1 MKPNVKIIVFVILL
15 VIIAAI
21 GILHSVTPGH
31 MLLYHDTYRRLSYF
45 PIAIGAILYGL
56 PGGISLAVL
65 SCLAFV
71 PHLYNYWAEGPEAY
85 YSELSEMIFYLAAGL
100 VIGLISS
107 RENRLQEQYKTL
119 SEKLSKSYK
128 RLSKQASQLLKA
140 EKQLGESQKLS
151 MLGHVSASFAH
162 EIKNP
167 LASIKGAAE
176 ILADEVGEDHP
187 KHEFVEILRSEI
199 SRLNNSVEKV
209 LDYCRGGRQKR
220 PLDYKPVREIVEHV
234 LSLMESRIK
243 DKSIQ
248 VAIQYEKDM
257 EEFEVQGPPMIQVL
271 LNVLINAA
279 DAVEKKGQ
287 ILIETILSESGCLIC
302 ISDDGPG
309 IDDALKKEV
318 FHSFVTYKEGGTG
331 LGLSIS
337 KRIIESL
344 AGKIQI
350 EQSRMGGAA
359 ICIYLQKKE
368 VS

>member
-1 MKPNVKIIVFVILL
+1 MKPNVKIIIYIILL
-15 VIIAAI
+15 VIIVAI
-21 GILHSVTPGH
+21 GILHSATPGH

-71 PHLYNYWAEGPEAY
+71 PHLYTYWAVGPEAY
-85 YSELSEMIFYLAAGL
+85 YSELSEIIFYLAAGL

-107 RENRLQEQYKTL
+107 RENRLRERYKTL

-140 EKQLGESQKLS
+140 EMQLGESQKLS

-176 ILADEVGEDHP
+176 ILAEEVGEDHP
-187 KHEFVEILRSEI
+187 KHEFVEIMRSEI

-209 LDYCRGGRQKR
+209 LAYCRGGQKKR
-220 PLDYKPVREIVEHV
+220 PLDYKPIKSIIDHV
-234 LSLMESRIK
+234 LTLMETRI
-243 DKSIQ
+243 DEKSIQ
-248 VAIQYEKDM
+248 VAARYEKGMDV
-257 EEFEVQGPPMIQVL
+257 FEVQGPPMIQVL
-271 LNVLINAA
+271 LNVLINAV
-279 DAVEKKGQ
+279 DAVEKRGQ
-287 ILIETILSESGCLIC
+287 IRIETKVSESGCLVC
-302 ISDDGPG
+302 VSDDGPG
-309 IDDALKKEV
+309 IEDALKDEV
-318 FHSFVTYKEGGTG
+318 FHSFVTYKEDGTG

-337 KRIIESL
+337 KRIVESL
-344 AGKIQI
+344 SGGIKI
-350 EQSRMGGAA
+350 EQSSMGGAA

-368 VS
+368 D